1 MMALCTLDE
10 VKQYLGI
17 ETTSS
22 DELLTSLINNGSEFI
37 ENYTN
42 RKFAI
47 TDYLEIRDG
56 TGNAK
61 MPIYYAPIT
70 EITSVKIWDAE
81 VTAKNTSNLI
91 YFTDGNVFPIGIMNI
106 QISYKAGFAS
116 TPLDVKQACIEL
128 VSYKYKQKDRIGLNS
143 KTLAGEV
150 INFEH
155 KDIRAEIKNVLASYV
170 RVV

>member
-1 MMALCTLDE
+1 MALCTLDE

-22 DELLTSLINNGSEFI
+22 DVLLTSLIDNASEFI
-37 ENYTN
+37 SNYTN
-42 RKFAI
+42 RVFEI
-47 TDYLEIRDG
+47 TDYSEIRDG
-56 TGNAK
+56 SGNAK
-61 MPIYYAPIT
+61 IPVYYSPIT
-70 EITSVKIWDAE
+70 ELTSVIIAGVTYDAKK
-81 VTAKNTSNLI
+81 TPNLI
-91 YFTDGNVFPIGIMNI
+91 YFDNGNIFPIGIMNVTLN
-106 QISYKAGFAS
+106 YKAGFAS

-150 INFEH
+150 ISFEH
-155 KDIRAEIKNVLASYV
+155 KDIRAEIKNVLAAYV